1 MGFWWFSLKQNC
13 EKKGCAY
20 RLQKNTDQAK
30 SWLIKA
36 AGFHSKPLSLEAR
49 RAIPYAL
56 VVLGEISM
64 RELNQLD
71 AAARFFSKA
80 KMYKE
85 KYLFQETLQ
94 FRLKSDE
101 EVLADKRRKQDLEE
115 KK

>member
-1 MGFWWFSLKQNC
+1 LFFLRKKKQ
-13 EKKGCAY
+13 GCAF
-20 RLQKNTDQAK
+20 RLQKNVDQAK

-36 AGFHSKPLSLEAR
+36 AGFHSKSINLEAR

-71 AAARFFSKA
+71 AASRFFSKA

-85 KYLFQETLQ
+85 KYLFEETLQ
-94 FRLKSDE
+94 FRLKADE
-101 EVLADKRRKQDLEE
+101 EVLADKKRKQELAE

>member
-1 MGFWWFSLKQNC
+1 M
-13 EKKGCAY
+13 
-20 RLQKNTDQAK
+20 QKNTDQAK

-36 AGFHSKPLSLEAR
+36 AGFHAKPLALEAR

-71 AAARFFSKA
+71 AAGRFFNKA

-85 KYLFQETLQ
+85 KYLFQEILQ
-94 FRLKSDE
+94 FRLKSNE
-101 EVLADKRRKQDLEE
+101 EVLADKRRKEE
-115 KK
+115 LLASK